1 MQLAEI
7 HDKDAQIGEREK
19 VIYQLKKKTQEL
31 EKFKFVLDYRI
42 KDLKRDIAPREAEIS
57 KLKEQTNE
65 MDNELKKFNIVNS
78 QLGFTVNDLRTRQ
91 EEMLELIKTSRRRI
105 RKNEIYIQNFKSAV
119 YQVV

>member
-1 MQLAEI
+1 
-7 HDKDAQIGEREK
+7 
-19 VIYQLKKKTQEL
+19 
-31 EKFKFVLDYRI
+31 LDYRI
-42 KDLKRDIAPREAEIS
+42 KDLKRDIAPREAEIN
-57 KLKEQTNE
+57 KLKEQTND

-91 EEMLELIKTSRRRI
+91 EEMLELIKASRIRI

>member
-1 MQLAEI
+1 
-7 HDKDAQIGEREK
+7 
-19 VIYQLKKKTQEL
+19 
-31 EKFKFVLDYRI
+31 
-42 KDLKRDIAPREAEIS
+42 
-57 KLKEQTNE
+57 

-91 EEMLELIKTSRRRI
+91 EEMLELIKASRIRI

>member
-1 MQLAEI
+1 M
-7 HDKDAQIGEREK
+7 
-19 VIYQLKKKTQEL
+19 
-31 EKFKFVLDYRI
+31 DYRI
-42 KDLKRDIAPREAEIS
+42 KDLKRDIAPREAEIN
-57 KLKEQTNE
+57 KLKEQTND

-91 EEMLELIKTSRRRI
+91 EEMLELIKASRIRI